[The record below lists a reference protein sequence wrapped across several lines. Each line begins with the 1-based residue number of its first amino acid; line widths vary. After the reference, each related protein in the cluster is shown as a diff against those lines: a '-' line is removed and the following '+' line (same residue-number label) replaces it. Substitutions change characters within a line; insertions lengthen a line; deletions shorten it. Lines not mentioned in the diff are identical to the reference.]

1 MAKAGEDKNERTVG
15 CETSENEC
23 RTAYPEAAATSVN
36 IHATEMGSYRERVC
50 VYVEER
56 TEKTEDRLTEERK
69 IRS

>member
-36 IHATEMGSYRERVC
+36 IHATEMGSYREDRES
-50 VYVEER
+50 VYVQER
-56 TEKTEDRLTEERK
+56 REKAH
-69 IRS
+69 